1 VNSKQQGVSKAVAK
15 KIKNEQIHSPL
26 SPLPSCPA
34 ADGCVQ
40 AFTANIPAYDA
51 PCCQPETL
59 TNENYSVPLLLERI
73 MGAGDSA
80 FAQGDFKSALKAY
93 ELLGRHFC
101 LFQEKMELKGALKI
115 KWEDAD
121 E

>member
-1 VNSKQQGVSKAVAK
+1 MAVAN
-15 KIKNEQIHSPL
+15 KIKNEQIHSSL
-26 SPLPSCPA
+26 SPFLSSAA
-34 ADGCVQ
+34 ADGCAP
-40 AFTANIPAYDA
+40 AFTANLPAHDA
-51 PCCQPETL
+51 SCCHTEIL

-73 MGAGDSA
+73 MRAGDSA

-93 ELLGRHFC
+93 ELLGRHLC